1 VNNRGF
7 LLFSDFE
14 SRRDQTPATLPFMS
28 KPYNPKDA
36 FYQKAKAQNLRARS
50 AFKIDEI
57 QQRWKLVRT
66 GDAVVDLGAAPGG
79 FLQILA
85 QTVGPTGKIVGID
98 IDAIRPMGGVVTTL
112 QLDVFAPD
120 TLQRIREALGR
131 PFVDVVASDMAP
143 KTSGIRERDEARSLE
158 LARRALEFAVALVKP
173 GGHFLAKVFM
183 GGDFDAFCDEVRH
196 SFNELRIV
204 RPEATRQRSREVY
217 VVGFKRKTIAPSP
230 QTTP

>member
-1 VNNRGF
+1 
-7 LLFSDFE
+7 
-14 SRRDQTPATLPFMS
+14 MS

-36 FYQKAKAQNLRARS
+36 FYKKAKQQQLRARS

-57 QQRWKLVRT
+57 QQRWQLVRT
-66 GDAVVDLGAAPGG
+66 GNAVVDLGAAPGG

-98 IDAIRPMGGVVTTL
+98 LDAIRPMGGVVTTL
-112 QLDVFAPD
+112 QLDVLSD
-120 TLQRIREALGR
+120 EALPAIRKALER
-131 PFVDVVASDMAP
+131 PTADVVASDMAP

-158 LARRALEFAVALVKP
+158 LARRALEFATALVHP

-183 GGDFDAFCDEVRH
+183 GGDFEAFCDEVRA
-196 SFNELRIV
+196 SFHEVRIV

-217 VVGFKRKTIAPSP
+217 VVGFKRRTPAP
-230 QTTP
+230 TPA